1 MKQLMT
7 TREVADYIRIKER
20 KVYDLLRK
28 KRIPATRITGKWL
41 FPKTL
46 IDHWI
51 ASSTKIPGAFKNAV
65 HEGKATPAICA
76 GSQDPLLEWSLRESE
91 CQLALM
97 PGGSLDG
104 LERLSAGEAMLSGL
118 HVYEPISETYNQ
130 AAVIRYCPSI
140 DVVLIEW
147 AKRERGLIFK
157 ENNNI
162 KNISIENY
170 KGKRLVRR
178 QIGSGSEIYLQ
189 YILRTYNLSHDDFKK
204 TEIAYSEN
212 DAVHL
217 VLSDKAD
224 VTLGLKSEAKKY
236 QLGFCPI
243 ITERFDLVVDRK
255 FWFEKPF
262 QDLLNFCKT
271 SHFKEIASN
280 LDGYNIIDLV
290 KVHFNSN

>member
-1 MKQLMT
+1 MSDYFT
-7 TREVADYIRIKER
+7 TEELADFLRIKSR
-20 KVYDLLRK
+20 KVYDLVSKDLVPHSRVM
-28 KRIPATRITGKWL
+28 GKLL
-41 FPKTL
+41 FSK
-46 IDHWI
+46 IEISNWI
-51 ASSTKIPGAFKNAV
+51 SGNKSEDIKLKSMPIV
-65 HEGKATPAICA
+65 LL
-76 GSQDPLLEWSLRESE
+76 GSHDPLLE
-91 CQLALM
+91 LAVKNSKSGIAM
-97 PGGSLDG
+97 SFDGSTQG
-104 LERLSAGEAMLSGL
+104 LERFKLNEGFVSGL
-118 HVYEPISETYNQ
+118 HLYDNDENIWNIPIVKKQLSDK
-130 AAVIRYCPSI
+130 A
-140 DVVLIEW
+140 VVLIEW

-189 YILRTYNLSHDDFKK
+189 YILRTYNLSHDDFKR

-271 SHFKEIASN
+271 SDFKEIASN
-280 LDGYNIIDLV
+280 LDGYNIIDLG

>member
-1 MKQLMT
+1 MSDYFT
-7 TREVADYIRIKER
+7 TEELADFLRIKSR
-20 KVYDLLRK
+20 KVYDLVSKDLVPHSRVM
-28 KRIPATRITGKWL
+28 GKLL
-41 FPKTL
+41 FSK
-46 IDHWI
+46 IEISNWI
-51 ASSTKIPGAFKNAV
+51 SGNKSEDIQLKSMPIV
-65 HEGKATPAICA
+65 LL
-76 GSQDPLLEWSLRESE
+76 GSHDPLLE
-91 CQLALM
+91 LAVKKSKSGIAM
-97 PGGSLDG
+97 SFDGSTQG
-104 LERLSAGEAMLSGL
+104 LERFKLNEGFVSGL
-118 HVYEPISETYNQ
+118 HLYDNDENIWNIPILKKQLSDK
-130 AAVIRYCPSI
+130 A
-140 DVVLIEW
+140 VVLIEW

-189 YILRTYNLSHDDFKK
+189 YILRTYNLSHDDFKR

-280 LDGYNIIDLV
+280 LDGYNIIDLG

>member
-1 MKQLMT
+1 MSDYFT
-7 TREVADYIRIKER
+7 TEELADFLRIKSR
-20 KVYDLLRK
+20 KVYDLVSKDLVPHSRVM
-28 KRIPATRITGKWL
+28 GKLL
-41 FPKTL
+41 FSK
-46 IDHWI
+46 IEISNWI
-51 ASSTKIPGAFKNAV
+51 SGNKSEDIKLKSMPIV
-65 HEGKATPAICA
+65 LL
-76 GSQDPLLEWSLRESE
+76 GSHDPLLE
-91 CQLALM
+91 LAVKKSKSGIAM
-97 PGGSLDG
+97 SFDGSTQG
-104 LERLSAGEAMLSGL
+104 LERFKLNEGFVSGL
-118 HVYEPISETYNQ
+118 HLYDNDENIWNVPIVKKQLSDK
-130 AAVIRYCPSI
+130 A
-140 DVVLIEW
+140 VVLIEW

-189 YILRTYNLSHDDFKK
+189 YILRTYNLSHDDFKR

-271 SHFKEIASN
+271 SDFKEIASN
-280 LDGYNIIDLV
+280 LDGYNIIDLG

>member
-1 MKQLMT
+1 MSDYFT
-7 TREVADYIRIKER
+7 TEELADFLRIKSR
-20 KVYDLLRK
+20 KVYDLVSKDLVPHSRVMGK
-28 KRIPATRITGKWL
+28 LLFSKIEISNWISGNKSEDIQLKSIPIVL
-41 FPKTL
+41 L
-46 IDHWI
+46 
-51 ASSTKIPGAFKNAV
+51 
-65 HEGKATPAICA
+65 
-76 GSQDPLLEWSLRESE
+76 GSHDPLLE
-91 CQLALM
+91 LAVKNSKSGIAM
-97 PGGSLDG
+97 SFDGSTQG
-104 LERLSAGEAMLSGL
+104 LERFKLNEGFVSGL
-118 HVYEPISETYNQ
+118 HLYDNDENIWNIPIVKKQLSDK
-130 AAVIRYCPSI
+130 A
-140 DVVLIEW
+140 VVLIEW

-189 YILRTYNLSHDDFKK
+189 YILRTYNLSHDDFKR

-271 SHFKEIASN
+271 SDFKEIASN
-280 LDGYNIIDLV
+280 LDGYNIIDLG

>member
-1 MKQLMT
+1 MSDYFT
-7 TREVADYIRIKER
+7 TEELADFLRIKSR
-20 KVYDLLRK
+20 KVYDLVSKDLVPHSRVM
-28 KRIPATRITGKWL
+28 GKLL
-41 FPKTL
+41 FSK
-46 IDHWI
+46 IEISNWI
-51 ASSTKIPGAFKNAV
+51 SGNKSENIELKSMPIV
-65 HEGKATPAICA
+65 LL
-76 GSQDPLLEWSLRESE
+76 GSHDPLLE
-91 CQLALM
+91 LAVKKSKSGIAM
-97 PGGSLDG
+97 SFDGSTQG
-104 LERLSAGEAMLSGL
+104 LERFKLNEGFVSGL
-118 HVYEPISETYNQ
+118 HLYDNDENIWNVPIVKKQ
-130 AAVIRYCPSI
+130 LLDKA
-140 DVVLIEW
+140 VVLIEW

-189 YILRTYNLSHDDFKK
+189 YILRTYNLSHDDFKR

-271 SHFKEIASN
+271 SDFKEIVSN
-280 LDGYNIIDLV
+280 LDGYNIIDLG

>member
-1 MKQLMT
+1 MSDYFT
-7 TREVADYIRIKER
+7 TEELADFLRIKSR
-20 KVYDLLRK
+20 KVYDLVSKDLVPHSRVM
-28 KRIPATRITGKWL
+28 GKLL
-41 FPKTL
+41 FSK
-46 IDHWI
+46 IEISNWI
-51 ASSTKIPGAFKNAV
+51 SGNKSENIELKSMPIV
-65 HEGKATPAICA
+65 LL
-76 GSQDPLLEWSLRESE
+76 GSHDPLLE
-91 CQLALM
+91 LAVKKSKSGIAM
-97 PGGSLDG
+97 SFDGSTQG
-104 LERLSAGEAMLSGL
+104 LERFKLNEGFVSGL
-118 HVYEPISETYNQ
+118 HLYDNDENIWNVPIVKKQLSDK
-130 AAVIRYCPSI
+130 A
-140 DVVLIEW
+140 VVLIEW

-189 YILRTYNLSHDDFKK
+189 YILRTYNLSHDDFKR

-271 SHFKEIASN
+271 SDFKEIVSN
-280 LDGYNIIDLV
+280 LDGYNIIDLG

>member
-1 MKQLMT
+1 MSDYFT
-7 TREVADYIRIKER
+7 TEELADFLRIKSR
-20 KVYDLLRK
+20 KVYDLVSKDLVPHSRVM
-28 KRIPATRITGKWL
+28 GKLL
-41 FPKTL
+41 FSK
-46 IDHWI
+46 IEISNWI
-51 ASSTKIPGAFKNAV
+51 SGNKSEDIQLKSMPIV
-65 HEGKATPAICA
+65 LL
-76 GSQDPLLEWSLRESE
+76 GSHDPLLE
-91 CQLALM
+91 LAVKKSKSGIAM
-97 PGGSLDG
+97 SFDGSTQG
-104 LERLSAGEAMLSGL
+104 LERFKLNEGFVSGL
-118 HVYEPISETYNQ
+118 HLYDNDENIWNIPIVKKQLSDK
-130 AAVIRYCPSI
+130 A
-140 DVVLIEW
+140 VVLIEW

-189 YILRTYNLSHDDFKK
+189 YILRTYNLSHDDFKR

-271 SHFKEIASN
+271 SDFKEIASN
-280 LDGYNIIDLV
+280 LDGYNIIDLG

>member
-1 MKQLMT
+1 MSDYFT
-7 TREVADYIRIKER
+7 TEELADFLRIKSR
-20 KVYDLLRK
+20 KVYDLVSKDSVPHSRVM
-28 KRIPATRITGKWL
+28 GKLL
-41 FPKTL
+41 FSKVE
-46 IDHWI
+46 ISNWI
-51 ASSTKIPGAFKNAV
+51 SGNKSENIQLKSMPIV
-65 HEGKATPAICA
+65 LL
-76 GSQDPLLEWSLRESE
+76 GSHDPLLE
-91 CQLALM
+91 LAVKKSKSGIAM
-97 PGGSLDG
+97 SFDGSTQG
-104 LERLSAGEAMLSGL
+104 LERFKLNEGFVSGL
-118 HVYEPISETYNQ
+118 HLYDNDENIWNVPIVKKQLSDK
-130 AAVIRYCPSI
+130 A
-140 DVVLIEW
+140 VVLIEW

-189 YILRTYNLSHDDFKK
+189 YILRTYNLSHDDFKR

-271 SHFKEIASN
+271 SDFKEIASN
-280 LDGYNIIDLV
+280 LDGYNIIDLG

>member
-1 MKQLMT
+1 MSDYFT
-7 TREVADYIRIKER
+7 TEELADFLRIKSR
-20 KVYDLLRK
+20 KVYDLVSKDLVPHSRVM
-28 KRIPATRITGKWL
+28 GKLL
-41 FPKTL
+41 FSK
-46 IDHWI
+46 IEISNWI
-51 ASSTKIPGAFKNAV
+51 SGNKSEDIQLKSMPIV
-65 HEGKATPAICA
+65 LL
-76 GSQDPLLEWSLRESE
+76 GSHDPLLE
-91 CQLALM
+91 LAVKNSKSGIAM
-97 PGGSLDG
+97 SFDGSTQG
-104 LERLSAGEAMLSGL
+104 LERFKLNEGFVSGL
-118 HVYEPISETYNQ
+118 HLYDNDENIWNVPIVKKQLSDK
-130 AAVIRYCPSI
+130 A
-140 DVVLIEW
+140 VVLIEW

-189 YILRTYNLSHDDFKK
+189 YILRTYNLSHDDFKR

-271 SHFKEIASN
+271 SEFKEIASN
-280 LDGYNIIDLV
+280 LDGYNIIDLG

>member
-1 MKQLMT
+1 MSDYFT
-7 TREVADYIRIKER
+7 TEELADFLRIKSR
-20 KVYDLLRK
+20 KVYDLVSKDLVPHSRVM
-28 KRIPATRITGKWL
+28 GKLL
-41 FPKTL
+41 FSKIEISNWISGNKTEDIHL
-46 IDHWI
+46 KSVPI
-51 ASSTKIPGAFKNAV
+51 V
-65 HEGKATPAICA
+65 LL
-76 GSQDPLLEWSLRESE
+76 GSHDPLLE
-91 CQLALM
+91 LAVKNSKSGIAM
-97 PGGSLDG
+97 SFDGSTQG
-104 LERLSAGEAMLSGL
+104 IERFKLNEGFVSGL
-118 HVYEPISETYNQ
+118 HLYDNDENIWNVPIVKKQLSDK
-130 AAVIRYCPSI
+130 A
-140 DVVLIEW
+140 VVLIEW

-162 KNISIENY
+162 KNISIKNY

-189 YILRTYNLSHDDFKK
+189 YILRTYNLSHDDFKR

-280 LDGYNIIDLV
+280 LDGYNIIDLG

>member
-1 MKQLMT
+1 MSDYFT
-7 TREVADYIRIKER
+7 TEELADFLRIKSR
-20 KVYDLLRK
+20 KVYDLVSKDLVPHSRVM
-28 KRIPATRITGKWL
+28 GKLL
-41 FPKTL
+41 FSK
-46 IDHWI
+46 IEISNWI
-51 ASSTKIPGAFKNAV
+51 SGNKSEDIQLKSMPIV
-65 HEGKATPAICA
+65 LL
-76 GSQDPLLEWSLRESE
+76 GSHDPLLE
-91 CQLALM
+91 LAVKKSKSGIAM
-97 PGGSLDG
+97 SFDGSTQG
-104 LERLSAGEAMLSGL
+104 LERFKLNEGFVSGL
-118 HVYEPISETYNQ
+118 HLYDNDENIWNVPIVKKQLSDK
-130 AAVIRYCPSI
+130 A
-140 DVVLIEW
+140 VVLIEW

-189 YILRTYNLSHDDFKK
+189 YILRTYNLSHDDFKR

-271 SHFKEIASN
+271 SDFKEIASN
-280 LDGYNIIDLV
+280 LDGYNIIDLG

>member
-1 MKQLMT
+1 MSDYFT
-7 TREVADYIRIKER
+7 TEELADFLRIKSR
-20 KVYDLLRK
+20 KVYDLVSKDLVPHSRVM
-28 KRIPATRITGKWL
+28 GKLL
-41 FPKTL
+41 FSK
-46 IDHWI
+46 IEISNWI
-51 ASSTKIPGAFKNAV
+51 SGNKSENIQLKSMPIV
-65 HEGKATPAICA
+65 LL
-76 GSQDPLLEWSLRESE
+76 GSHDPLLE
-91 CQLALM
+91 LAVKNSKSGIAM
-97 PGGSLDG
+97 SFDGSTQG
-104 LERLSAGEAMLSGL
+104 LERFKLNEGFVSGL
-118 HVYEPISETYNQ
+118 HLYDNDENIWNVPIVKKQLSDK
-130 AAVIRYCPSI
+130 A
-140 DVVLIEW
+140 VVLIEW

-189 YILRTYNLSHDDFKK
+189 YILRTYNLSHDDFKR

-271 SHFKEIASN
+271 SDFKEIASN
-280 LDGYNIIDLV
+280 LDGYNIIDLG
-290 KVHFNSN
+290 KVHFNSI

>member
-1 MKQLMT
+1 MSDYFT
-7 TREVADYIRIKER
+7 TEELADFLRIKSR
-20 KVYDLLRK
+20 KVYDLVSKGLVPHSRVM
-28 KRIPATRITGKWL
+28 GKLL
-41 FPKTL
+41 FSK
-46 IDHWI
+46 IEISNWI
-51 ASSTKIPGAFKNAV
+51 SGNKSEDIQLKSVPIV
-65 HEGKATPAICA
+65 LL
-76 GSQDPLLEWSLRESE
+76 GSHDPLLE
-91 CQLALM
+91 LAVKNSKSGIAM
-97 PGGSLDG
+97 SFDGSTQG
-104 LERLSAGEAMLSGL
+104 IERFKLNEGFVSGL
-118 HVYEPISETYNQ
+118 HLYDNDENIWNIPIVKKQLSDK
-130 AAVIRYCPSI
+130 A
-140 DVVLIEW
+140 VVLIEW

-157 ENNNI
+157 DKNNN
-162 KNISIENY
+162 KNVSIENY

-189 YILRTYNLSHDDFKK
+189 YILRTYNLNHDDFKR

-212 DAVHL
+212 DAVNL

-280 LDGYNIIDLV
+280 LDGYNIIDLG

>member
-1 MKQLMT
+1 MSDYFT
-7 TREVADYIRIKER
+7 TEELADFLRIKSR
-20 KVYDLLRK
+20 KVYDLVSKDLVPHSRVM
-28 KRIPATRITGKWL
+28 GKLL
-41 FPKTL
+41 FSKIEISNWISGNKTED
-46 IDHWI
+46 IH
-51 ASSTKIPGAFKNAV
+51 FKSV
-65 HEGKATPAICA
+65 PIVLL
-76 GSQDPLLEWSLRESE
+76 GSHDPLLE
-91 CQLALM
+91 LAVKNSKSGIAM
-97 PGGSLDG
+97 SFDGSTQG
-104 LERLSAGEAMLSGL
+104 IERFKLNEGFVSGL
-118 HVYEPISETYNQ
+118 HLYDNDENIWNVPIVKKQLSDK
-130 AAVIRYCPSI
+130 A
-140 DVVLIEW
+140 VVLIEW

-162 KNISIENY
+162 KNISIKNY

-189 YILRTYNLSHDDFKK
+189 YILRTYNLSYDDFKR

-280 LDGYNIIDLV
+280 LDGYNIIDLG

>member
-1 MKQLMT
+1 MSDYFT
-7 TREVADYIRIKER
+7 TEELADFLRIKSR
-20 KVYDLLRK
+20 KVYDLVSKDSVPHSRVMGKLLFSKVEISNWISGK
-28 KRIPATRITGKWL
+28 KSRVIENISVPVVL
-41 FPKTL
+41 L
-46 IDHWI
+46 
-51 ASSTKIPGAFKNAV
+51 
-65 HEGKATPAICA
+65 
-76 GSQDPLLEWSLRESE
+76 GSHDPLLE
-91 CQLALM
+91 LAIKKSKSGIAM
-97 PGGSLDG
+97 SFDGSTQG
-104 LERLSAGEAMLSGL
+104 IERFKLNEGFVSGL
-118 HVYEPISETYNQ
+118 HLYDNEENIWNIPIVKKQLSDK
-130 AAVIRYCPSI
+130 A
-140 DVVLIEW
+140 VVLIEW

-189 YILRTYNLSHDDFKK
+189 YILRTYNLSHDDFKR

-271 SHFKEIASN
+271 SDFKEIASN
-280 LDGYNIIDLV
+280 LDGYNIIDLG

>member
-1 MKQLMT
+1 MSDYFT
-7 TREVADYIRIKER
+7 TEELADFLRIKSR
-20 KVYDLLRK
+20 KVYDLVSKDLVPHSRVM
-28 KRIPATRITGKWL
+28 GKLL
-41 FPKTL
+41 FSK
-46 IDHWI
+46 IEISNWI
-51 ASSTKIPGAFKNAV
+51 SGNKSENIQLKSMPIV
-65 HEGKATPAICA
+65 LL
-76 GSQDPLLEWSLRESE
+76 GSHDPLLE
-91 CQLALM
+91 LAVKNSKSGIAM
-97 PGGSLDG
+97 SFDGSTQG
-104 LERLSAGEAMLSGL
+104 LERFKLNEGFVSGL
-118 HVYEPISETYNQ
+118 HLYDNDENIWNIPIVKKQLSDK
-130 AAVIRYCPSI
+130 A
-140 DVVLIEW
+140 VVLIEW

-189 YILRTYNLSHDDFKK
+189 YILRTYNLSHDDFKR

-280 LDGYNIIDLV
+280 LDGYNIIDLG
-290 KVHFNSN
+290 KVHFNSI

>member
-1 MKQLMT
+1 MSDYFT
-7 TREVADYIRIKER
+7 TEELADFLRIKSR
-20 KVYDLLRK
+20 KVYDLVSKDLVPHSRVM
-28 KRIPATRITGKWL
+28 GKLL
-41 FPKTL
+41 FSK
-46 IDHWI
+46 IEISNWI
-51 ASSTKIPGAFKNAV
+51 SGNKSENIQLKSMPIV
-65 HEGKATPAICA
+65 LL
-76 GSQDPLLEWSLRESE
+76 GSHDPLLE
-91 CQLALM
+91 LAVKKSKSGIAM
-97 PGGSLDG
+97 SFDGSTQG
-104 LERLSAGEAMLSGL
+104 LERFKLNEGFVSGL
-118 HVYEPISETYNQ
+118 HLYDNDENIWNVPIVKKQLSDK
-130 AAVIRYCPSI
+130 A
-140 DVVLIEW
+140 VVLIEW

-189 YILRTYNLSHDDFKK
+189 YILRTYNLSHDDFKR

-271 SHFKEIASN
+271 SDFKEIASN
-280 LDGYNIIDLV
+280 LDGYNIIDLG

>member
-1 MKQLMT
+1 MSDYFT
-7 TREVADYIRIKER
+7 TEELADFLRIKSR
-20 KVYDLLRK
+20 KVYDLVSKDLVPHSRVM
-28 KRIPATRITGKWL
+28 GKLL
-41 FPKTL
+41 FSK
-46 IDHWI
+46 IEISNWI
-51 ASSTKIPGAFKNAV
+51 SGNKSENIELKSMPIV
-65 HEGKATPAICA
+65 LL
-76 GSQDPLLEWSLRESE
+76 GSHDPLLE
-91 CQLALM
+91 LAVKNSKSGIAM
-97 PGGSLDG
+97 SFDGSTQG
-104 LERLSAGEAMLSGL
+104 LERFKLNEGFVSGL
-118 HVYEPISETYNQ
+118 HLYDNDENIWNIPIVKKQLSDK
-130 AAVIRYCPSI
+130 A
-140 DVVLIEW
+140 VVLIEW

-189 YILRTYNLSHDDFKK
+189 YILRTYNLSHDDFKR

-280 LDGYNIIDLV
+280 LDGYNIIDLG

>member
-1 MKQLMT
+1 MSDYFT
-7 TREVADYIRIKER
+7 TEELADFLRIKSR
-20 KVYDLLRK
+20 KVYDLVSKDSVPYSRVMGKLLFSKVEISNWISGK
-28 KRIPATRITGKWL
+28 KSRVIENISVPVVL
-41 FPKTL
+41 L
-46 IDHWI
+46 
-51 ASSTKIPGAFKNAV
+51 
-65 HEGKATPAICA
+65 
-76 GSQDPLLEWSLRESE
+76 GSHDPLLE
-91 CQLALM
+91 LAIKKSKSGIAM
-97 PGGSLDG
+97 SFDGSTQG
-104 LERLSAGEAMLSGL
+104 IERFKFNEGFVSGL
-118 HVYEPISETYNQ
+118 HLYDNKENIWNIPIVKKQLSDK
-130 AAVIRYCPSI
+130 A
-140 DVVLIEW
+140 VVLIEW

-189 YILRTYNLSHDDFKK
+189 YILRTYNLSHDDFKR

-280 LDGYNIIDLV
+280 LDGYNIIDLG

>member
-1 MKQLMT
+1 MSDYFT
-7 TREVADYIRIKER
+7 TEELADFLRIKSR
-20 KVYDLLRK
+20 KVYDLVSKDLVPHSRVM
-28 KRIPATRITGKWL
+28 GKLL
-41 FPKTL
+41 FSKIEISNWISGNKTEDIHL
-46 IDHWI
+46 KSVPI
-51 ASSTKIPGAFKNAV
+51 V
-65 HEGKATPAICA
+65 LL
-76 GSQDPLLEWSLRESE
+76 GSHDPLLE
-91 CQLALM
+91 LAVKNSKSGIAM
-97 PGGSLDG
+97 SFDGSTQG
-104 LERLSAGEAMLSGL
+104 IERFKLNEGFVSGL
-118 HVYEPISETYNQ
+118 HLYDNDENIWNVPIVKKQLSDK
-130 AAVIRYCPSI
+130 A
-140 DVVLIEW
+140 VVLIEW

-162 KNISIENY
+162 KNISIKNY

-189 YILRTYNLSHDDFKK
+189 YILRTYNLSHDDFKR

-271 SHFKEIASN
+271 NHFKEIASN
-280 LDGYNIIDLV
+280 LDGYNIIDLG

>member
-1 MKQLMT
+1 MSDYFT
-7 TREVADYIRIKER
+7 TEELADFLRIKSR
-20 KVYDLLRK
+20 KVYDLVSKDLVPHSRVM
-28 KRIPATRITGKWL
+28 GKLL
-41 FPKTL
+41 FSKIEISNWISGNKTEDIHL
-46 IDHWI
+46 KSLPI
-51 ASSTKIPGAFKNAV
+51 V
-65 HEGKATPAICA
+65 LL
-76 GSQDPLLEWSLRESE
+76 GSHDPLLE
-91 CQLALM
+91 LAVKNSKSGIAM
-97 PGGSLDG
+97 SFDGSTQG
-104 LERLSAGEAMLSGL
+104 IERFKLNEGFVSGL
-118 HVYEPISETYNQ
+118 HLYDNDENIWNVPIVKKQLSDK
-130 AAVIRYCPSI
+130 A
-140 DVVLIEW
+140 VVLIEW

-189 YILRTYNLSHDDFKK
+189 YILRTYNLSYDDFKR

-280 LDGYNIIDLV
+280 LDGYNIIDLG

>member
-1 MKQLMT
+1 MSDYFT
-7 TREVADYIRIKER
+7 TEELADFLRIKSR
-20 KVYDLLRK
+20 KVYDLVSKDLVPHSRVM
-28 KRIPATRITGKWL
+28 GKLL
-41 FPKTL
+41 FSK
-46 IDHWI
+46 IEISNWI
-51 ASSTKIPGAFKNAV
+51 SGNKSENIQLKSMPIV
-65 HEGKATPAICA
+65 LL
-76 GSQDPLLEWSLRESE
+76 GSHDPLLE
-91 CQLALM
+91 LAVKKSKSGIAM
-97 PGGSLDG
+97 SFDGSTQG
-104 LERLSAGEAMLSGL
+104 LERFKLNEGFVSGL
-118 HVYEPISETYNQ
+118 HLYDNDENIWNVPIVKKQLSDK
-130 AAVIRYCPSI
+130 A
-140 DVVLIEW
+140 VVLIEW

-189 YILRTYNLSHDDFKK
+189 YILRTYNLSHDDFKR

-280 LDGYNIIDLV
+280 LDGYNIIDLG

>member
-1 MKQLMT
+1 MSDYFT
-7 TREVADYIRIKER
+7 TEELADFLRIKSR
-20 KVYDLLRK
+20 KVYDLVSKDLVPHSRVM
-28 KRIPATRITGKWL
+28 GKLL
-41 FPKTL
+41 FSK
-46 IDHWI
+46 IEISNWI
-51 ASSTKIPGAFKNAV
+51 SGNKSEDIQLKSMPIV
-65 HEGKATPAICA
+65 LL
-76 GSQDPLLEWSLRESE
+76 GSHDPLLE
-91 CQLALM
+91 LAVKNSKSGIAM
-97 PGGSLDG
+97 SFDGSTQG
-104 LERLSAGEAMLSGL
+104 LERFKLNEGFVSGL
-118 HVYEPISETYNQ
+118 HLYDNDENIWNVPIVKKQLSDK
-130 AAVIRYCPSI
+130 A
-140 DVVLIEW
+140 VVLIEW

-189 YILRTYNLSHDDFKK
+189 YILRTYNLSHDDFKR

-271 SHFKEIASN
+271 SDFKEIASN
-280 LDGYNIIDLV
+280 LDGYNIIDLG

>member
-1 MKQLMT
+1 MSDYFT
-7 TREVADYIRIKER
+7 TEELADFLRIKSR
-20 KVYDLLRK
+20 KVYDLVSKDLVPHSRVM
-28 KRIPATRITGKWL
+28 GKLL
-41 FPKTL
+41 FSK
-46 IDHWI
+46 IEISNWI
-51 ASSTKIPGAFKNAV
+51 SGNKSEDIQLKSMPIV
-65 HEGKATPAICA
+65 LL
-76 GSQDPLLEWSLRESE
+76 GSHDPLLE
-91 CQLALM
+91 LAVKKSKSGIAM
-97 PGGSLDG
+97 SFDGSTQG
-104 LERLSAGEAMLSGL
+104 LERFKLNEGFVSGL
-118 HVYEPISETYNQ
+118 HLYDNDENIWNIPIVKKQLSDK
-130 AAVIRYCPSI
+130 A
-140 DVVLIEW
+140 VVLIEW

-189 YILRTYNLSHDDFKK
+189 YILRTYNLSHDDFKR

-271 SHFKEIASN
+271 SDFKEIASN
-280 LDGYNIIDLV
+280 LDGYNIIDLG
-290 KVHFNSN
+290 KVHFNSI

>member
-1 MKQLMT
+1 MSDYFT
-7 TREVADYIRIKER
+7 TEELADFLRIKSR
-20 KVYDLLRK
+20 KVYDLVSKDLVPHSRVM
-28 KRIPATRITGKWL
+28 GKLL
-41 FPKTL
+41 FSK
-46 IDHWI
+46 IEISNWI
-51 ASSTKIPGAFKNAV
+51 SGNKSENIQLKSMPIV
-65 HEGKATPAICA
+65 LL
-76 GSQDPLLEWSLRESE
+76 GSHDPLLE
-91 CQLALM
+91 LAVKKSKSGIAM
-97 PGGSLDG
+97 SFDGSTQG
-104 LERLSAGEAMLSGL
+104 LERFKLNEGFVSGL
-118 HVYEPISETYNQ
+118 HLYDNDENIWNIPIVKKQLSDK
-130 AAVIRYCPSI
+130 A
-140 DVVLIEW
+140 VVLIEW

-189 YILRTYNLSHDDFKK
+189 YILRTYNLSHDDFKR

-212 DAVHL
+212 DTVHL

-271 SHFKEIASN
+271 SEFKEIASN
-280 LDGYNIIDLV
+280 LDGYNIIDLG

>member
-1 MKQLMT
+1 MSDYFT
-7 TREVADYIRIKER
+7 TEELADFLRIKSR
-20 KVYDLLRK
+20 KVYDLVSKDLVPHSRVM
-28 KRIPATRITGKWL
+28 GKLL
-41 FPKTL
+41 FSK
-46 IDHWI
+46 IEISNWI
-51 ASSTKIPGAFKNAV
+51 SGNKSENIQLKSMPIV
-65 HEGKATPAICA
+65 LL
-76 GSQDPLLEWSLRESE
+76 GSHDPLLE
-91 CQLALM
+91 LAVKKSKSGIAM
-97 PGGSLDG
+97 SFDGSTQG
-104 LERLSAGEAMLSGL
+104 LERFKLNEGFVSGL
-118 HVYEPISETYNQ
+118 HLYDNDENIWNVPIVKKQ
-130 AAVIRYCPSI
+130 LLDKA
-140 DVVLIEW
+140 VVLIEW

-189 YILRTYNLSHDDFKK
+189 YILRTYNLSHDDFKR

-271 SHFKEIASN
+271 SDFKEIASN
-280 LDGYNIIDLV
+280 LDGYNIIDLG

>member
-1 MKQLMT
+1 MSDYFT
-7 TREVADYIRIKER
+7 TEELADFLRIKSR
-20 KVYDLLRK
+20 KVYDLVSKDLVPHSRVMGK
-28 KRIPATRITGKWL
+28 LLFSKIEISNWISGNKSEDIQLKSIPIVL
-41 FPKTL
+41 L
-46 IDHWI
+46 
-51 ASSTKIPGAFKNAV
+51 
-65 HEGKATPAICA
+65 
-76 GSQDPLLEWSLRESE
+76 GSHDPLLE
-91 CQLALM
+91 LAVKNSKSGIAM
-97 PGGSLDG
+97 SFDGSTQG
-104 LERLSAGEAMLSGL
+104 LERFKLNEGFVSGL
-118 HVYEPISETYNQ
+118 HLYDNDENIWNIPIVKKQLSDK
-130 AAVIRYCPSI
+130 A
-140 DVVLIEW
+140 VVLIEW

-189 YILRTYNLSHDDFKK
+189 YILRTYNLSHDDFKR

-280 LDGYNIIDLV
+280 LDGYNIIDLG

>member
-1 MKQLMT
+1 MSDYFT
-7 TREVADYIRIKER
+7 TEELADFLRIKSR
-20 KVYDLLRK
+20 KVYDLVSKDLVPHSRVMGK
-28 KRIPATRITGKWL
+28 LLFSKIEISNWISGNKSEDIQLKSIPIVL
-41 FPKTL
+41 L
-46 IDHWI
+46 
-51 ASSTKIPGAFKNAV
+51 
-65 HEGKATPAICA
+65 
-76 GSQDPLLEWSLRESE
+76 GSHDPLLE
-91 CQLALM
+91 LAVKNSKSGIAM
-97 PGGSLDG
+97 SFDGSTQG
-104 LERLSAGEAMLSGL
+104 LERFKLNEGFVSGL
-118 HVYEPISETYNQ
+118 HLYDNDENIWNVPIVKKQLSDK
-130 AAVIRYCPSI
+130 A
-140 DVVLIEW
+140 VVLIEW

-189 YILRTYNLSHDDFKK
+189 YILRTYNLSHDDFKR

-280 LDGYNIIDLV
+280 LDGYNIIDLG

>member
-1 MKQLMT
+1 MSDYFT
-7 TREVADYIRIKER
+7 TEELADFLRIKSR
-20 KVYDLLRK
+20 KVYDLVSKDSVPYSRVMGKLLFSKVEISNWISGK
-28 KRIPATRITGKWL
+28 KSQVIENISVPVVL
-41 FPKTL
+41 L
-46 IDHWI
+46 
-51 ASSTKIPGAFKNAV
+51 
-65 HEGKATPAICA
+65 
-76 GSQDPLLEWSLRESE
+76 GSHDPLLE
-91 CQLALM
+91 LAIKKSKSGIAM
-97 PGGSLDG
+97 SFDGSTQG
-104 LERLSAGEAMLSGL
+104 IERFKFNEGFVSGL
-118 HVYEPISETYNQ
+118 HLYDNKENIWNIPIVKKQLSDK
-130 AAVIRYCPSI
+130 A
-140 DVVLIEW
+140 VVLIEW

-189 YILRTYNLSHDDFKK
+189 YILRTYNLSHDDFKR

-271 SHFKEIASN
+271 SDFKEIASN
-280 LDGYNIIDLV
+280 LDGYNIIDLG

>member
-1 MKQLMT
+1 MSDYFT
-7 TREVADYIRIKER
+7 TEELADFLRIKSR
-20 KVYDLLRK
+20 KVYDLVSKDLVPHSRVM
-28 KRIPATRITGKWL
+28 GKLL
-41 FPKTL
+41 FSK
-46 IDHWI
+46 IEISNWI
-51 ASSTKIPGAFKNAV
+51 SGNKSEDIQLKSMPIV
-65 HEGKATPAICA
+65 LL
-76 GSQDPLLEWSLRESE
+76 GSHDPLLE
-91 CQLALM
+91 LAVKKSKSGIAM
-97 PGGSLDG
+97 SFDGSTQG
-104 LERLSAGEAMLSGL
+104 LERFKLNEGFVSGL
-118 HVYEPISETYNQ
+118 HLYDNDENIWNVPIVKKQLSDK
-130 AAVIRYCPSI
+130 A
-140 DVVLIEW
+140 VVLIEW

-157 ENNNI
+157 NKNNN

-189 YILRTYNLSHDDFKK
+189 YILRTYNLSHDDFKR

-271 SHFKEIASN
+271 SDFKEIASN
-280 LDGYNIIDLV
+280 LDGYNIIDLG

>member
-1 MKQLMT
+1 MSDYFT
-7 TREVADYIRIKER
+7 TEELADFLRIKSR
-20 KVYDLLRK
+20 KVYDLVSKDLVPHSRVM
-28 KRIPATRITGKWL
+28 GKLL
-41 FPKTL
+41 FSK
-46 IDHWI
+46 IEISNWI
-51 ASSTKIPGAFKNAV
+51 SGNKSEDIQLKSMPIV
-65 HEGKATPAICA
+65 LL
-76 GSQDPLLEWSLRESE
+76 GSHDPLLE
-91 CQLALM
+91 LAVKNSKSGIAM
-97 PGGSLDG
+97 SFDGSTQG
-104 LERLSAGEAMLSGL
+104 LERFKLNEGFVSGL
-118 HVYEPISETYNQ
+118 HLYDNDENIWNIPIVKKQLSDK
-130 AAVIRYCPSI
+130 A
-140 DVVLIEW
+140 VVLIEW

-189 YILRTYNLSHDDFKK
+189 YILRTYNLSHDDFKR

-280 LDGYNIIDLV
+280 LDGYNIIDLG

>member
-1 MKQLMT
+1 MSDYFT
-7 TREVADYIRIKER
+7 TEELADFLRIKSR
-20 KVYDLLRK
+20 KVYDLVSKDLVPHSRVM
-28 KRIPATRITGKWL
+28 GKLL
-41 FPKTL
+41 FSK
-46 IDHWI
+46 IEISNWI
-51 ASSTKIPGAFKNAV
+51 SGNKSEDIQLKSMPIV
-65 HEGKATPAICA
+65 LL
-76 GSQDPLLEWSLRESE
+76 GSHDPLLE
-91 CQLALM
+91 LAVKNSKSGIAM
-97 PGGSLDG
+97 SFDGSTQG
-104 LERLSAGEAMLSGL
+104 LERFKLNEGFVSGL
-118 HVYEPISETYNQ
+118 HLYDNDENIWNVPIVKKQLSDK
-130 AAVIRYCPSI
+130 A
-140 DVVLIEW
+140 VVLIEW

-189 YILRTYNLSHDDFKK
+189 YILRTYNLSHDDFKR

-280 LDGYNIIDLV
+280 LDGYNIIDLG

>member
-1 MKQLMT
+1 MSDYFT
-7 TREVADYIRIKER
+7 TEELADFLRIKSR
-20 KVYDLLRK
+20 KVYDLVSKDLVPHSRVM
-28 KRIPATRITGKWL
+28 GKLL
-41 FPKTL
+41 FSK
-46 IDHWI
+46 IEISNWI
-51 ASSTKIPGAFKNAV
+51 SGNKSENIQLKSMPIV
-65 HEGKATPAICA
+65 LL
-76 GSQDPLLEWSLRESE
+76 GSHDPLLE
-91 CQLALM
+91 LAVKKSKSGIAM
-97 PGGSLDG
+97 SFDGSTQG
-104 LERLSAGEAMLSGL
+104 LERFKLNEGFVSGL
-118 HVYEPISETYNQ
+118 HLYDNDENIWNIPIVKKQLSDK
-130 AAVIRYCPSI
+130 A
-140 DVVLIEW
+140 VVLIEW

-189 YILRTYNLSHDDFKK
+189 YILRTYNLSYNDFIR

-217 VLSDKAD
+217 VLSDQAD

-280 LDGYNIIDLV
+280 LDGYNIIDLG

>member
-1 MKQLMT
+1 MSDYFT
-7 TREVADYIRIKER
+7 TEELADFLRIKSR
-20 KVYDLLRK
+20 KVYDLVSKDLVPHSRVMGK
-28 KRIPATRITGKWL
+28 LLFSKIEISNRISGNKSEDIQLK
-41 FPKTL
+41 
-46 IDHWI
+46 
-51 ASSTKIPGAFKNAV
+51 SIPIV
-65 HEGKATPAICA
+65 LL
-76 GSQDPLLEWSLRESE
+76 GSHDPLLE
-91 CQLALM
+91 LAVKNSKSGIAM
-97 PGGSLDG
+97 SFDGSTQG
-104 LERLSAGEAMLSGL
+104 LERFKLNEGFVSGL
-118 HVYEPISETYNQ
+118 HLYDNDENIWNIPIVKKQLSDK
-130 AAVIRYCPSI
+130 A
-140 DVVLIEW
+140 VVLIEW

-189 YILRTYNLSHDDFKK
+189 YILRTYNLSHDDFKR

-271 SHFKEIASN
+271 SDFKEIASN
-280 LDGYNIIDLV
+280 LDGYNIIDLG